1 MVVCQYLKG
10 ARSQKLPRACVPF
23 QGAGQV
29 LASIWLRTQM
39 RGFEKL
45 LRMHKAVNHIKR

>member
-1 MVVCQYLKG
+1 MSVPQKG
-10 ARSQKLPRACVPF
+10 ALAKIAPRLCPF
-23 QGAGQV
+23 QSARQV

-45 LRMHKAVNHIKR
+45 LRIRKAVNHIKR